1 MTFLNILS
9 RERRSISDPSRKP
22 KTKDAD
28 DDGSLGPGHPVYTS
42 AADKGARPRALVKI
56 ANSQAH
62 AYVNAFTRACVCARA
77 RARLGERN
85 PATRWGEYTD
95 SLKPLSLLSAATL
108 LKAT

>member
-1 MTFLNILS
+1 MTFLSILS
-9 RERRSISDPSRKP
+9 RERKSISDPSRTP

-42 AADKGARPRALVKI
+42 AADKGARLRARKDRKFASARVRECI
-56 ANSQAH
+56 H
-62 AYVNAFTRACVCARA
+62 ACVRARA
-77 RARLGERN
+77 RVRLGERN